1 MIRLTLYTKPDCC
14 LCEEAL
20 EVIERV
26 RQEIP
31 LDLEEVDVSS
41 DRDLADRYGETVPVV
56 LIDGDEAFEFNVDE
70 RALRDRLMKLTGRRT
85 TNGTAGAAR

>member
-41 DRDLADRYGETVPVV
+41 DRDLEHGFGRQERDQYLEFVLPRDGSDPVHTLNV
-56 LIDGDEAFEFNVDE
+56 LHAPVT
-70 RALRDRLMKLTGRRT
+70 RLLPE
-85 TNGTAGAAR
+85 

>member
-26 RQEIP
+26 RHEIP

-41 DRDLADRYGETVPVV
+41 DRDLVDRYGEAVPVV
-56 LIDGDEAFEFNVDE
+56 LIDGAAAFEFHVDE

-85 TNGTAGAAR
+85 TNGTTGVAR

>member
-26 RQEIP
+26 RGEMP
-31 LDLEEVDVSS
+31 FNLEEVDISS
-41 DRDLADRYGETVPVV
+41 DRDLSDRYGELVPVV
-56 LIDGDEAFEFNVDE
+56 LIDGDEAFQLHVDE
-70 RALRDRLMKLTGRRT
+70 RALRDRLVELAGGRT
-85 TNGTAGAAR
+85 TNGTAGVAR